1 VQRLVRVQVRG
12 GDQQRGRL
20 ERVHPAD
27 RVERVAHVVAAG
39 RNRDPRREQLA
50 DRGQAARYRRGGL
63 PALQVQVR
71 DRQRH
76 HGEAGVAHLGE
87 HVGQRGGVQGTQAHA
102 MAGGDPLGEA
112 ARADLPGQLA
122 DGEHAGIELLV
133 GVQVDVDAAAL
144 GEAQQ
149 PGELL
154 ERVVGQVRAATEHV
168 HAEVQRALQGGG
180 VGDAAGQQAD
190 LQVEHVTQLLAQPE
204 HGAHAAQRVVGV
216 QRQVDVAAYRRDAGG
231 QVPGQR
237 VPGPAVDVLGGEPPG
252 VVAPGVDGRG
262 QVAVRGV
269 AGRPAERLVQVA
281 CGSTAEGS
289 STQPGSASSPT
300 PTGAAL
306 AGRTSVT
313 TPSASRSTS
322 TGSPAAVRTP
332 RSPATAVPIAG
343 ALIAA
348 APRVR

>member
-1 VQRLVRVQVRG
+1 VTSSEVVSNGSTLPTGLNGSRTLSP
-12 GDQQRGRL
+12 
-20 ERVHPAD
+20 PAATVTPAASSL
-27 RVERVAHVVAAG
+27 RTAG
-39 RNRDPRREQLA
+39 RPRGTGAA
-50 DRGQAARYRRGGL
+50 DS
-63 PALQVQVR
+63 ALQVQVR

-133 GVQVDVDAAAL
+133 GVQVDVDTAAL

-269 AGRPAERLVQVA
+269 AGRPAERLVQVGVRLDGRGEQHPA
-281 CGSTAEGS
+281 GQRQLAHADRGR
-289 STQPGSASSPT
+289 
-300 PTGAAL
+300 
-306 AGRTSVT
+306 AGRAYLGDHPVRVEEHVHRVAGRGAHPAQPRDGRADRRCTHRGCSPGAVKIVT
-313 TPSASRSTS
+313 PARSC
-322 TGSPAAVRTP
+322 R
-332 RSPATAVPIAG
+332 
-343 ALIAA
+343 
-348 APRVR
+348 